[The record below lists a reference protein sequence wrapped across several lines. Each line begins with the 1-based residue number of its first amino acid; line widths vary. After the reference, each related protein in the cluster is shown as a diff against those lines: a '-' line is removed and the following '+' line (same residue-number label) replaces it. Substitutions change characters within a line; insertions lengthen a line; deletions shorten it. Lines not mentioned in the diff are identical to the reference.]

1 LPKNLLV
8 VAAATPTAYEIVLWR
23 LWRAALQ
30 RRFVSGAIA
39 PENKAMLQHRTPNA
53 FI

>member
-1 LPKNLLV
+1 
-8 VAAATPTAYEIVLWR
+8 VAAGTTPTAYEIAFWR

-39 PENKAMLQHRTPNA
+39 PENKAML
-53 FI
+53 